1 MAACSGR
8 ENPDAVDRGATTE
21 DMAAKTR
28 RDVTCDDCYFRRE
41 GLCALAGN
49 VPCPTFRA
57 TKSSSLAPPRQ
68 PQLVPRP
75 SGPVTVGRAA

>member
-1 MAACSGR
+1 M
-8 ENPDAVDRGATTE
+8 
-21 DMAAKTR
+21 AKTR
-28 RDVTCDDCYFRRE
+28 SEVTCDDCFFRRE

-57 TKSSSLAPPRQ
+57 STAGTLEPPRH

-75 SGPVTVGRAA
+75 LERVAVGQAA